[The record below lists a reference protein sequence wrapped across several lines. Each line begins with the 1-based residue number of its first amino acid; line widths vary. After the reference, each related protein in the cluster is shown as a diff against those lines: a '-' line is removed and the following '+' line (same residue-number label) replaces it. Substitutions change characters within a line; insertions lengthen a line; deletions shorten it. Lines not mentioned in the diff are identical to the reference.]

1 MFYHKEKLY
10 DFSDYMNSLELS
22 ASTVFNT
29 EEQRREALNKIC
41 EINNF
46 LERIMNDE
54 IFNNSGRMGS
64 QHKESY

>member
-1 MFYHKEKLY
+1 MQHMFYHKEKLY

-54 IFNNSGRMGS
+54 IFNNS
-64 QHKESY
+64 

>member
-1 MFYHKEKLY
+1 MDKLIYHKKKLY
-10 DFSDYMNSLELS
+10 DFSDYMNSLEVS
-22 ASTVFNT
+22 ASTVFNS

-54 IFNNSGRMGS
+54 IHDNA
-64 QHKESY
+64 

>member
-1 MFYHKEKLY
+1 MIVDNLIYHKKKLY

-46 LERIMNDE
+46 LERVMNDD
-54 IFNNSGRMGS
+54 
-64 QHKESY
+64 

>member
-1 MFYHKEKLY
+1 MDKLIYHKEKLY

-54 IFNNSGRMGS
+54 IFNNS
-64 QHKESY
+64 

>member
-1 MFYHKEKLY
+1 MQHMFYHKEKLY

-46 LERIMNDE
+46 LERIMNDD
-54 IFNNSGRMGS
+54 
-64 QHKESY
+64 

>member
-1 MFYHKEKLY
+1 MIVDNLIYHKKKLY

-46 LERIMNDE
+46 LERIMNDD
-54 IFNNSGRMGS
+54 
-64 QHKESY
+64 

>member
-1 MFYHKEKLY
+1 MIVDNLIYHKKKLY

-46 LERIMNDE
+46 LERIMSDD
-54 IFNNSGRMGS
+54 
-64 QHKESY
+64 

>member
-1 MFYHKEKLY
+1 MDKLIYHKKKLY

-46 LERIMNDE
+46 LERIMSDD
-54 IFNNSGRMGS
+54 
-64 QHKESY
+64 